1 MPEITNFTTIL
12 MTSGIILVS
21 LLAIGL
27 ILAKLTRDPPK
38 SFLMFVPGL
47 RAESNHEW

>member
-27 ILAKLTRDPPK
+27 ILKLYKRSSK
-38 SFLMFVPGL
+38 ELSYVHWL
-47 RAESNHEW
+47 RAE